1 MLKICKFVEEDY
13 TCELSILIE
22 RTITSLHLYCRD
34 EVTGQVDHNVL
45 RHLNIEK
52 DSEQYKKFEYPNPS
66 GLTEKL
72 QKNIENL
79 QTMPTLNE
87 AVHMPSLEEK
97 ANIREKMFSFL
108 DESRMEE
115 TRLVRLACV

>member
-1 MLKICKFVEEDY
+1 M
-13 TCELSILIE
+13 
-22 RTITSLHLYCRD
+22 
-34 EVTGQVDHNVL
+34 TGQVDHNVL

-87 AVHMPSLEEK
+87 TVHVPSLEEK

-115 TRLVRLACV
+115 TRLVRNACMYVLLFILSCAFFSNSFCMWSKATDSVTLRTNYR